1 MRLTTL
7 IIFLFC
13 LFLSQAGF
21 TADEEAEDKEKK
33 PVAYHSLSPSLI
45 TNVQGSAKY
54 IRCDV
59 QLMTRNSDN
68 IPEIELH
75 APAIRHDLLLL
86 LSEQQGDELKQPKG
100 KEQLRKAALKAIRA
114 RMEELSGDERVD
126 DLYFTSY
133 FVQ

>member
-13 LFLSQAGF
+13 LSLSQAGF
-21 TADEEAEDKEKK
+21 TADEKEQDKEKK

-114 RMEELSGDERVD
+114 RMEELSGDVRID